1 MKINEINTPAILLN
15 LDYMEHNLK
24 KYCGEAKKYGKEI
37 WPMVKTHK
45 STELAR
51 LQEEYHI
58 IVSSVSGMQDKEYI

>member
-37 WPMVKTHK
+37 KRNTDAPVICAVRLMKPRHLLKRVR
-45 STELAR
+45 ST
-51 LQEEYHI
+51 
-58 IVSSVSGMQDKEYI
+58 

>member
-37 WPMVKTHK
+37 WPW
-45 STELAR
+45 
-51 LQEEYHI
+51 
-58 IVSSVSGMQDKEYI
+58 